1 MWNACTSCKRR
12 HEAQLRAD
20 VVVLINELNVQ
31 EDDRSSSTLSYIQ
44 KTMLISTY
52 LEVHTYTAAI
62 LAWINVT
69 ITSNML
75 HMCIGLSIYFIYS
88 ILQYNIM
95 CWYIYTCTCS
105 SQDYNLGIHFL
116 NHKII
121 GTYLPIRKS
130 YFVGF
135 SRQEKELEN
144 NDFYSNFMI
153 HLWCYILKCLK
164 YKS

>member
-31 EDDRSSSTLSYIQ
+31 EDDRSSTSSYIQ

-75 HMCIGLSIYFIYS
+75 HMCIGLSIY
-88 ILQYNIM
+88 
-95 CWYIYTCTCS
+95 
-105 SQDYNLGIHFL
+105 
-116 NHKII
+116 
-121 GTYLPIRKS
+121 
-130 YFVGF
+130 
-135 SRQEKELEN
+135 
-144 NDFYSNFMI
+144 
-153 HLWCYILKCLK
+153 YILYIFHTTIQHYVLVYTHAHAAAKITT
-164 YKS
+164 